1 MRAGLGTAAAL
12 VAAVAGIFIA
22 TNIGGEG
29 VKGYTLNETLPQM
42 VSDFGAA
49 TQVVEISVA
58 HDNVDYKVIPRD
70 GQLHIRNYD
79 LVQYE
84 IQAGTAGYNRKVT
97 NVVRAPTAG
106 ETSQAHA
113 TLGQIDP
120 EVTDRLLHKVGF
132 SRNGSSARLDG
143 LAWVLESVQGPSNA
157 YIATLDGGHVHRV
170 NGTPTP

>member
-22 TNIGGEG
+22 TNTGGEG
-29 VKGYTLNETLPQM
+29 VKGYTLKETLPQM

-49 TQVVEISVA
+49 TQVVEIGVA

-97 NVVRAPTAG
+97 NVVRAPTA
-106 ETSQAHA
+106 
-113 TLGQIDP
+113 
-120 EVTDRLLHKVGF
+120 
-132 SRNGSSARLDG
+132 
-143 LAWVLESVQGPSNA
+143 
-157 YIATLDGGHVHRV
+157 
-170 NGTPTP
+170 